1 MNAEPILKEYIA
13 SEITRGR
20 QSQLNTT
27 DDLLASGILDSLG
40 ILQLVAFIEE
50 RFKVRVADE
59 DVVYENF
66 YSIGAMANYLSTLQ
80 PEAAG

>member
-20 QSQLNTT
+20 ESQLHTT

-80 PEAAG
+80 AEVAN